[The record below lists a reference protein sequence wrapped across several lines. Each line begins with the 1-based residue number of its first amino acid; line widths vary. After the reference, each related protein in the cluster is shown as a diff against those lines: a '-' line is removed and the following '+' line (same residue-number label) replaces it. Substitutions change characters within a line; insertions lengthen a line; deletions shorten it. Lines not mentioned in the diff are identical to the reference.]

1 MASGMNDG
9 DKVGILVVDDHPGQ
23 LLSHEAILRE
33 LGERL
38 VTARSGREALQR
50 LMDEDFAVILL
61 DVNMP
66 DMDGFE
72 TASLIHQHPR
82 FEKTPIVFVTGAHPT
97 TLDRLKGYRVGA
109 VDYVEVPVVPE
120 ILRSKVAVFVDLNR
134 KRRDLQRLN
143 DALQAEIA
151 QRRNA
156 EEAVRHSREKEV
168 LLQEIHH
175 RVKNNLQI
183 ITSLLR
189 MQSRAVQDPAF
200 SEALREC
207 QNRVASMALIHDKL
221 YRARDLAQVSFGEY
235 VRDLTN
241 NILTSYALP
250 ARSVRVRFDID
261 DLSLSLDYAVPCGL
275 ILNELMSNCLKHAF
289 PVGHAGTVYI
299 GFHAE
304 AEEELCLVVRDDGVG
319 VPADV
324 DLGRTSSLGWR
335 LIRALVEQL
344 GGVVQCQTAGGMSVE
359 IRFARQNA
367 PPTKH
372 PRSRGISSCPSL
384 ESWSSKT
391 KSSSVRTSR
400 TASRASVTRLFL
412 SRPPALKP

>member
-1 MASGMNDG
+1 M
-9 DKVGILVVDDHPGQ
+9 VDDHPAQ

-82 FEKTPIVFVTGAHPT
+82 FEKTPIVFVTGAQPT

-109 VDYVEVPVVPE
+109 VDYVEVPIVPE

-189 MQSRAVQDPAF
+189 MQSRAVQDPAL

-221 YRARDLAQVSFGEY
+221 YRARDLARVSFGEY
-235 VRDLTN
+235 VRDLTS

-299 GFHAE
+299 GFHA
-304 AEEELCLVVRDDGVG
+304 AGEEELCLVVQDDGVG
-319 VPADV
+319 VPLDV

-344 GGVVQCQTAGGMSVE
+344 GGVVQCQTAGGTSVE

-367 PPTKH
+367 PPDQA
-372 PRSRGISSCPSL
+372 SAVRGKSL
-384 ESWSSKT
+384 HAQ
-391 KSSSVRTSR
+391 V
-400 TASRASVTRLFL
+400 
-412 SRPPALKP
+412 

>member
-1 MASGMNDG
+1 MANGVSDD
-9 DKVGILVVDDHPGQ
+9 DKVGILLVDDQPSQ

-82 FEKTPIVFVTGAHPT
+82 FEKTPIVFVTGAQPT

-189 MQSRAVQDPAF
+189 MQSRAVQDPAC

-221 YRARDLAQVSFGEY
+221 YRARDLARVSFGEY
-235 VRDLTN
+235 VRDLAN

-289 PVGHAGTVYI
+289 PVGHSGTVYI

-304 AEEELCLVVRDDGVG
+304 GEDKLCLVVRDDGVG

-344 GGVVQCQTAGGMSVE
+344 GGVVQCQTAGGTSVE

-367 PPTKH
+367 PPDQA
-372 PRSRGISSCPSL
+372 SAVRG
-384 ESWSSKT
+384 ESPHAQ
-391 KSSSVRTSR
+391 V
-400 TASRASVTRLFL
+400 
-412 SRPPALKP
+412 

>member
-82 FEKTPIVFVTGAHPT
+82 FEKTPIVFVTGAQPT

-221 YRARDLAQVSFGEY
+221 YRARDLARVSFGEY

-289 PVGHAGTVYI
+289 PVGHSGTVYI

-304 AEEELCLVVRDDGVG
+304 GEEELCLVVRDDGVG

-344 GGVVQCQTAGGMSVE
+344 GGVVQCQTAGGTSVE

-367 PPTKH
+367 PPDQA
-372 PRSRGISSCPSL
+372 SAVRG
-384 ESWSSKT
+384 ESPHAQ
-391 KSSSVRTSR
+391 V
-400 TASRASVTRLFL
+400 
-412 SRPPALKP
+412 